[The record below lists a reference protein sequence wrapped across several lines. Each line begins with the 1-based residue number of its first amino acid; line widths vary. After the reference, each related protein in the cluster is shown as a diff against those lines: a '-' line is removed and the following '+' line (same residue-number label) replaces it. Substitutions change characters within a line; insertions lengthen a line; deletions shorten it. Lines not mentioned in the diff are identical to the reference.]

1 MALKIGFVDGNVFH
15 AHDALQTLHF
25 HHGVHEQK
33 RVAMRQNLLNL
44 HNIHDHFA
52 VSVAAHPLG
61 SDWQESRE
69 NSNYK
74 RTAALAIRALPRRGP
89 QRQDRRASAGARH
102 STLPC
107 LEAAASMAAAMADSP
122 LPLTLLGAL
131 KPRLPEMLRLLRRFV
146 TTESPSLA
154 KAAADRCSR
163 VIAKEWQEQGLHV
176 ERLPQKHRG
185 DHLRVTYRPKSHAAG
200 QLLVLGHYDTVYSTG
215 TLKEVPF
222 RISGNKAYGPGT
234 FDMKAGI
241 VQALFALET
250 LQRSNVKMRKQ
261 AVFLW
266 TSDEEIGSESSRRY
280 FEAEARRSD
289 AVLVLEP
296 SFGPRGL
303 LKTARKGVGEAELIV
318 HGRASHAGLAPQEGI
333 NAIHELA
340 RQLGRIEKWN
350 DLRRGLTINA
360 GVIEGGTR
368 TNVIPERA
376 RAVLDLRALRVS
388 DMRDLEV
395 RLHDLRPLQTGARL
409 EITGGFD
416 RPPLEHKMSES
427 LFARAQ
433 FVAKEMNLSLG
444 ECTVGGGS
452 DGNFTAALGIPTL
465 DGLGAV
471 GDGAHSSREHILIN
485 TMPTRAALLAAL
497 LAAN

>member
-1 MALKIGFVDGNVFH
+1 MPDSSLPKKFLRLLK
-15 AHDALQTLHF
+15 
-25 HHGVHEQK
+25 
-33 RVAMRQNLLNL
+33 
-44 HNIHDHFA
+44 
-52 VSVAAHPLG
+52 LG
-61 SDWQESRE
+61 
-69 NSNYK
+69 
-74 RTAALAIRALPRRGP
+74 
-89 QRQDRRASAGARH
+89 
-102 STLPC
+102 
-107 LEAAASMAAAMADSP
+107 
-122 LPLTLLGAL
+122 
-131 KPRLPEMLRLLRRFV
+131 LPEMLATLRRFV
-146 TTESPSLA
+146 TAESPSLE
-154 KAAADRCSR
+154 KAAADRCCT
-163 VIAKEWQEQGLHV
+163 VISAEWNKRGARV
-176 ERLPQKHRG
+176 ERIAQKRRG
-185 DHLRVTYRPKSHAAG
+185 DLLRITYAPNKPRPSR

-215 TLKEVPF
+215 TLAKMPF
-222 RISGNKAYGPGT
+222 HAKGGKAYGPGI

-241 VQALFALET
+241 VQALFALQA
-250 LQRSNVKMRKQ
+250 LQQTEIPLTKRL
-261 AVFLW
+261 VFLW
-266 TSDEEIGSESSRRY
+266 TSDEEIGSESSRKI
-280 FEAEARRSD
+280 FETEARRSD
-289 AVLVLEP
+289 AVFVLEP

-360 GVIEGGTR
+360 GIIEGGTR

-395 RLHDLRPLQTGARL
+395 RLHDLRALQAGARL

-433 FVAKEMNLSLG
+433 LLAKEMNLSLG

-471 GDGAHSSREHILIN
+471 GDGAHSSGEHVLIN
-485 TMPTRAALLAAL
+485 TMPQRAALLAAL
-497 LAAN
+497 LATN

>member
-1 MALKIGFVDGNVFH
+1 
-15 AHDALQTLHF
+15 
-25 HHGVHEQK
+25 
-33 RVAMRQNLLNL
+33 
-44 HNIHDHFA
+44 
-52 VSVAAHPLG
+52 
-61 SDWQESRE
+61 
-69 NSNYK
+69 
-74 RTAALAIRALPRRGP
+74 
-89 QRQDRRASAGARH
+89 
-102 STLPC
+102 
-107 LEAAASMAAAMADSP
+107 
-122 LPLTLLGAL
+122 
-131 KPRLPEMLRLLRRFV
+131 
-146 TTESPSLA
+146 
-154 KAAADRCSR
+154 
-163 VIAKEWQEQGLHV
+163 
-176 ERLPQKHRG
+176 
-185 DHLRVTYRPKSHAAG
+185 
-200 QLLVLGHYDTVYSTG
+200 
-215 TLKEVPF
+215 
-222 RISGNKAYGPGT
+222 
-234 FDMKAGI
+234 MKGGI
-241 VQALFALET
+241 VQTLFALQA
-250 LQRSNVKMRKQ
+250 LQQ
-261 AVFLW
+261 AKIPLGKRIVFLW
-266 TSDEEIGSESSRRY
+266 TSDEEIGSEASRRL

-289 AVLVLEP
+289 GVFVLEP

-303 LKTARKGVGEAELIV
+303 LKTARKGVGQAELVV

-376 RAVLDLRALRVS
+376 RAVLDLRALRLS

-433 FVAKEMNLSLG
+433 LVAKEMNLSLG